1 MKLNSKHLF
10 EPSQPTFQRRINDVE
25 NERKSDVGFSTLRN
39 VDTISVSDV
48 EATLKQ
54 HWYNFMLTLLQRVL
68 NISKSYI
75 KTSRTSDKYEFVK
88 L

>member
-54 HWYNFMLTLLQRVL
+54 H
-68 NISKSYI
+68 
-75 KTSRTSDKYEFVK
+75 
-88 L
+88 

>member
-1 MKLNSKHLF
+1 MYSRKFCLQRTFCFESKIKSEMKLNSKHLF

-54 HWYNFMLTLLQRVL
+54 H
-68 NISKSYI
+68 
-75 KTSRTSDKYEFVK
+75 
-88 L
+88 